1 MGPTDPPRPTPTG
14 PAFPADLLL
23 VRAAVY
29 RACGMALADLEPDRE
44 NGAYGGC
51 SFQLDGRTVVSR
63 VAKRTPTK
71 NGLFVTTWRRA
82 DDGSTRP
89 LSSLDRLDLLAVS
102 TRDGPEFGQFVF
114 TRQALLDRGILSAD
128 GVGGK
133 RGFRV
138 YPPWVGVSSAQA
150 RWTQDWQVRFFLSV
164 GAGDVVDRDLARALY
179 RA

>member
-1 MGPTDPPRPTPTG
+1 MSPADPSRRTE
-14 PAFPADLLL
+14 PALPADLLI

-29 RACGMALADLEPDRE
+29 RPCGMGFADVRPDRE
-44 NGAYGGC
+44 SGAYGGC

-89 LSSLDRLDLLAVS
+89 LSSRDRLDLLAVS
-102 TRDGPEFGQFVF
+102 ARDGAEFGQFVF
-114 TRQALLDRGILSAD
+114 TRQALLDRGILCGD

-150 RWTQDWQVRFFLSV
+150 RRTQDWQVGFFLPV
-164 GAGDVVDRDLARALY
+164 GDDNAVDRDLARALY